1 MREQSDQFQSV
12 GECLIYVSV
21 QISQKLIYSVMARI
35 NVEVEV
41 RGGGEGT
48 GQART
53 G

>member
-12 GECLIYVSV
+12 RECLIYVSV